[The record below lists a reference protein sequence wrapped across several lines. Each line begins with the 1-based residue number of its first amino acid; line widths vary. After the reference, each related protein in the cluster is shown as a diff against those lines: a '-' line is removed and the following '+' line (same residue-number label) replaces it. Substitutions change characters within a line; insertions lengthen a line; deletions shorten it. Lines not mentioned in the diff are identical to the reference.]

1 MLIKLITIHVNN
13 MEKSLEFYKD
23 KLGFTEVRRI
33 EHIEDMI
40 MIFLKDEEGG
50 LIELIENKKMP
61 SNDNTI
67 KSSAVSFALF
77 VTDMDETIIKLNRNG
92 IQLNKGPIKMPS
104 GEVLAFIKDPNGVEI
119 EFIEGFK
126 L

>member
-61 SNDNTI
+61 SNDNVI

-92 IQLNKGPIKMPS
+92 IQLNKGPIKMPT

>member
-1 MLIKLITIHVNN
+1 

>member
-1 MLIKLITIHVNN
+1 

-23 KLGFTEVRRI
+23 KLGFKEVRRI
-33 EHIEDMI
+33 DYIEDMT
-40 MIFLKDEEGG
+40 MIFLKDKEGG

-67 KSSAVSFALF
+67 ISSAVSFALF

>member
-13 MEKSLEFYKD
+13 MEKSLEFYKE

-33 EHIEDMI
+33 DHIEDMA

-61 SNDNTI
+61 SNDNVI

-77 VTDMDETIIKLNRNG
+77 VTDMDETITKLNRNG
-92 IQLNKGPIKMPS
+92 IQLNKGPIKMPT

>member
-1 MLIKLITIHVNN
+1 

-33 EHIEDMI
+33 DHIEDMI

-50 LIELIENKKMP
+50 LIELIENKKM
-61 SNDNTI
+61 SSDDKSV
-67 KSSAVSFALF
+67 KSSVVSFALF
-77 VTDMDETIIKLNRNG
+77 VTDMDETITKLNKND
-92 IQLNKGPIKMPS
+92 IQVNKGPIKMPT